1 VTYPKKDKKKELFK
15 ALRRS
20 QKGYVTMEKITSKQ
34 HESQTSMTLDE
45 IVKQGAVKMLKDA
58 LEMEVKL
65 YLDRHKE
72 DRDEIGRSLVTRN
85 GHGKERRI
93 TTGAG
98 ELKIQAP
105 RVNDQRFDEEGNRCR
120 YKSSIIPPYLRRT
133 KNLEELFPVLYL
145 KGIST
150 GDFSE
155 ALESLLGKDVIGLS
169 ASNITRLKRVWEIEY
184 EGWSRRDL
192 SLKRYVYVWAD
203 GIYFNVRLDDERLC
217 ILVLMGATEN
227 GTKELIG
234 VWDGYRES
242 KESWG
247 LGLRD
252 LKHRGLRYA
261 PSVAVGDG
269 ALGFWA
275 ALREEWPETKEQRCW
290 KHKSCNVLDKLPQSL
305 QGRAKSMLKDIY
317 QAEGCEIARIAM
329 NRFQEEFGRRYEA
342 AVKCLIKDQ
351 EELLCFYNFPAEH
364 WKHLR
369 TTNPIESTFATVR
382 LRTKKT
388 KGCGSR
394 IATMTMVF
402 KLVQSA
408 QKRWQKLHSCKLI
421 LKVIKGCKFKDGI
434 LIDEKAA

>member
-1 VTYPKKDKKKELFK
+1 
-15 ALRRS
+15 
-20 QKGYVTMEKITSKQ
+20 MEKNSSEAYK
-34 HESQTSMTLDE
+34 SQISMSIDE
-45 IVKQGAVKMLKDA
+45 MVKAGAIKMLKDA
-58 LEMEVKL
+58 LEVEVQD

-72 DRDEIGRSLVTRN
+72 DRDERGHRLVRRN
-85 GHGKERRI
+85 GYGKERRI

-98 ELKIQAP
+98 ELKVQVP
-105 RVNDQRFDEEGNRCR
+105 RVNDQRLDEEGNRCR
-120 YKSSIIPPYLRRT
+120 YRSIIIPPYLRRT
-133 KNLEELFPVLYL
+133 KNMEELFPVLYL

-169 ASNITRLKRVWEIEY
+169 ASNITRLKRVWEKEW
-184 EGWSRRDL
+184 EEWSRRDL
-192 SLKRYVYVWAD
+192 SDKRYVYVWAD

-217 ILVLMGATEN
+217 ILVLMGATED

-242 KESWG
+242 KESWA
-247 LGLRD
+247 LGMRD
-252 LKHRGLRYA
+252 LKHRGLKHA
-261 PSVAVGDG
+261 PAVAVGDG

-275 ALREEWPETKEQRCW
+275 ALREEWPETEEQRCW
-290 KHKSCNVLDKLPQSL
+290 KHKTCNVLDKLPKSL
-305 QGRAKSMLKDIY
+305 QGRAKGMLRDIY
-317 QAEGCEIARIAM
+317 QAEDRETAQKAM
-329 NRFQEEFGRRYEA
+329 NYFEQEFERKYIKAVECLMKDREA
-342 AVKCLIKDQ
+342 
-351 EELLCFYNFPAEH
+351 LLCFYDYPGEH
-364 WKHLR
+364 WRHLR

-408 QKRWQKLHSCKLI
+408 QKRWQKLHSRKLI
-421 LKVIKGCKFKDGI
+421 LKVIEGCKFEDGI
-434 LIDEKAA
+434 LIEEKAA